1 MRITASL
8 IILTVGCVAASAAGK
23 PFTTGLSQLRVVG
36 KVATL
41 QVEVGNV
48 GSVEARNVQ
57 LECVFTDRSGRE
69 IDSAT
74 GQLKSIA
81 AGETALTKVMAD
93 NATGVTSAD
102 CRVVNFEAAMEAA
115 PAAAEAK

>member
-1 MRITASL
+1 MRITASV
-8 IILTVGCVAASAAGK
+8 IILAIGCVAASAAGK
-23 PFTTGLSQLRVVG
+23 PFTTGLSELRVIG

-41 QVEVGNV
+41 QVEVSNV
-48 GSVEARNVQ
+48 GAVEARNVE

-74 GQLKSIA
+74 VAIKSIA
-81 AGETALTKVMAD
+81 ARDAALTKVMAD

-102 CRVVNFEAAMEAA
+102 CRVVNFEPVAEAA